1 MDLRGS
7 AFALYAVR
15 VTVLFTGNLGAVTD
29 EETGVAGE
37 LVFLLGN
44 DRNDEF
50 LGHEFA
56 AWYLVAFKSIG
67 FVQLPYNAAGI
78 RSIGRLQGLK

>member
-1 MDLRGS
+1 MALRGS

-15 VTVLFTGNLGAVTD
+15 VTVLFAGNLGAVTD

-56 AWYLVAFKSIG
+56 AWYLVAFKCIG
-67 FVQLPYNAAGI
+67 LVQLTYNTASV
-78 RSIGRLQGLK
+78 RSVGRLKGLK